1 MSILCSYFAFTT
13 LSTTGLGDLTPQ
25 NNSEYILMIFI
36 FLFGVLV
43 FSMVSERFGDTL
55 IEIQNLQPENEH
67 SEDLHKF
74 LNLMKQFNYGKNVTY
89 DKQFIQFF
97 QYKWQNDKNIMVED
111 SIGQEILNQL
121 PSHVQAQIYKKF
133 LYQKFLTQFGRIF
146 YFKIQESENH
156 F

>member
-1 MSILCSYFAFTT
+1 MCLQVVKVSVQIFICIYLIGLLWINYVKIQSSYFKHETDFIKELPDIYQKENIHMSILCSYFAFTT

-43 FSMVSERFGDTL
+43 FSMVSERFGATL

-97 QYKWQNDKNIMVED
+97 
-111 SIGQEILNQL
+111 
-121 PSHVQAQIYKKF
+121 
-133 LYQKFLTQFGRIF
+133 
-146 YFKIQESENH
+146 
-156 F
+156 